1 MKYLFELNALFY
13 LTQKL
18 SFKELP
24 LFKVFKIIVYHCLP
38 FFNHIQILM
47 SKLFFYIFL
56 LTFFTSCND
65 NQKKNNGL
73 EEVRLDGKTSNA
85 DIVRMPITADTP
97 LDTNNI
103 AKITL
108 EETDFNFG
116 SVNEGDVVKHTF
128 KLKNVGNQPLLI
140 TDIRTTCG
148 CTVPTWNKSP
158 IVANANDQVE
168 VKFDTKGKAN
178 EQIKKI
184 TIIAN
189 TFPAETELILRG
201 MVQVSK

>member
-1 MKYLFELNALFY
+1 
-13 LTQKL
+13 
-18 SFKELP
+18 
-24 LFKVFKIIVYHCLP
+24 
-38 FFNHIQILM
+38 M

-158 IVANANDQVE
+158 IAANANDQVE

-178 EQIKKI
+178 EQVKKI

-189 TFPAETELILRG
+189 TFPAETELIIRG

>member
-1 MKYLFELNALFY
+1 MAF
-13 LTQKL
+13 
-18 SFKELP
+18 
-24 LFKVFKIIVYHCLP
+24 IV
-38 FFNHIQILM
+38 
-47 SKLFFYIFL
+47 
-56 LTFFTSCND
+56 TSCN
-65 NQKKNNGL
+65 NNKGKKDNGL
-73 EEVRLDGKTSNA
+73 DEVRLDGKTSNA
-85 DIVRMPITADTP
+85 DIVRMPVTADTP

-103 AKITL
+103 AKITM

-158 IVANANDQVE
+158 IAANANDQVE

-178 EQIKKI
+178 EQVKKI

-189 TFPAETELILRG
+189 TFPSETELILRG
-201 MVQVSK
+201 MVQTSK

>member
-1 MKYLFELNALFY
+1 
-13 LTQKL
+13 
-18 SFKELP
+18 
-24 LFKVFKIIVYHCLP
+24 
-38 FFNHIQILM
+38 M

-103 AKITL
+103 AKIML

-158 IVANANDQVE
+158 IAANANDQVE

-178 EQIKKI
+178 EQVKKI

-201 MVQVSK
+201 MVQTSK

>member
-1 MKYLFELNALFY
+1 
-13 LTQKL
+13 
-18 SFKELP
+18 
-24 LFKVFKIIVYHCLP
+24 
-38 FFNHIQILM
+38 M
-47 SKLFFYIFL
+47 SKLLFYTFL
-56 LTFFTSCND
+56 LAFIVTSCN
-65 NQKKNNGL
+65 NNNGKKDNGL
-73 EEVRLDGKTSNA
+73 DEVRLDGKTSNA
-85 DIVRMPITADTP
+85 DIVRMPVTADTP

-103 AKITL
+103 AKIMM

-158 IVANANDQVE
+158 ISANANDQVE

-178 EQIKKI
+178 EQVKKI

-201 MVQVSK
+201 MVQTSK

>member
-1 MKYLFELNALFY
+1 
-13 LTQKL
+13 
-18 SFKELP
+18 
-24 LFKVFKIIVYHCLP
+24 
-38 FFNHIQILM
+38 M
-47 SKLFFYIFL
+47 SKLLFHAFL
-56 LTFFTSCND
+56 LAFIFISCN
-65 NQKKNNGL
+65 NNNGKKDNGL
-73 EEVRLDGKTSNA
+73 DEVRLDGKTSNA

-103 AKITL
+103 AKITM

-116 SVNEGDVVKHTF
+116 SVTEGDVVKHTF

-158 IVANANDQVE
+158 IAANANDQVE

>member
-1 MKYLFELNALFY
+1 
-13 LTQKL
+13 
-18 SFKELP
+18 
-24 LFKVFKIIVYHCLP
+24 
-38 FFNHIQILM
+38 M
-47 SKLFFYIFL
+47 SKLLFYTFLSVFIFI
-56 LTFFTSCND
+56 SCN
-65 NQKKNNGL
+65 NNNGKKDNGL
-73 EEVRLDGKTSNA
+73 DEVRLDGKTSNA

-103 AKITL
+103 AKITM

-148 CTVPTWNKSP
+148 CTVPSWNKSP
-158 IVANANDQVE
+158 ISANANDQVE

-201 MVQVSK
+201 MVQTSK

>member
-1 MKYLFELNALFY
+1 
-13 LTQKL
+13 
-18 SFKELP
+18 
-24 LFKVFKIIVYHCLP
+24 
-38 FFNHIQILM
+38 M
-47 SKLFFYIFL
+47 SKLFFHAFL
-56 LTFFTSCND
+56 LAFLFISCN
-65 NQKKNNGL
+65 NNNGKKDNGL
-73 EEVRLDGKTSNA
+73 DEVRLDAKTSNA

-103 AKITL
+103 AKITM

-158 IVANANDQVE
+158 ITANANDQVE

-178 EQIKKI
+178 EQVKKI

-201 MVQVSK
+201 MVQTSK

>member
-1 MKYLFELNALFY
+1 
-13 LTQKL
+13 
-18 SFKELP
+18 
-24 LFKVFKIIVYHCLP
+24 
-38 FFNHIQILM
+38 M
-47 SKLFFYIFL
+47 SKLFFYIFIL
-56 LTFFTSCND
+56 SFFSSCNN
-65 NQKKNNGL
+65 NQKKDNGL

-158 IVANANDQVE
+158 IAANANDQVE

-178 EQIKKI
+178 EQVKKI

-201 MVQVSK
+201 MVQTSK

>member
-1 MKYLFELNALFY
+1 
-13 LTQKL
+13 
-18 SFKELP
+18 
-24 LFKVFKIIVYHCLP
+24 
-38 FFNHIQILM
+38 M
-47 SKLFFYIFL
+47 SKLIFHIFL
-56 LTFFTSCND
+56 LTFIITSCNN
-65 NQKKNNGL
+65 NQKKDNGL
-73 EEVRLDGKTSNA
+73 EEVRLDGKTTNA

-108 EETDFNFG
+108 VETDFNFG
-116 SVNEGDVVKHTF
+116 SVTEGDVVKHTYKF
-128 KLKNVGNQPLLI
+128 KNVGNQTLLI

-158 IVANANDQVE
+158 IAAGASDQVE
-168 VKFDTKGKAN
+168 VKFDTKGKEN
-178 EQIKKI
+178 EQVKKI

-201 MVQVSK
+201 MVK

>member
-1 MKYLFELNALFY
+1 
-13 LTQKL
+13 
-18 SFKELP
+18 
-24 LFKVFKIIVYHCLP
+24 
-38 FFNHIQILM
+38 M
-47 SKLFFYIFL
+47 SKLFFHTFLLAFIFL
-56 LTFFTSCND
+56 SCN
-65 NQKKNNGL
+65 NNNGKKDNGL
-73 EEVRLDGKTSNA
+73 DEVRLDGKTSNA
-85 DIVRMPITADTP
+85 DIVRMPVTANTP

-103 AKITL
+103 AKITM

-158 IVANANDQVE
+158 IAAKANDQVE

-178 EQIKKI
+178 EQVKKI

-189 TFPAETELILRG
+189 TFPSETELILRG
-201 MVQVSK
+201 MVQTSK

>member
-1 MKYLFELNALFY
+1 
-13 LTQKL
+13 
-18 SFKELP
+18 
-24 LFKVFKIIVYHCLP
+24 
-38 FFNHIQILM
+38 M
-47 SKLFFYIFL
+47 SKLLFYIFL
-56 LTFFTSCND
+56 SAFIFISCN
-65 NQKKNNGL
+65 NNNGKKDNGL
-73 EEVRLDGKTSNA
+73 DEVRLDGKTSNA
-85 DIVRMPITADTP
+85 DIVRMPVTADTP

-103 AKITL
+103 AKITM

-148 CTVPTWNKSP
+148 CTVPSWNKSP
-158 IVANANDQVE
+158 ISANANDQVE

-201 MVQVSK
+201 MVQTSK

>member
-1 MKYLFELNALFY
+1 
-13 LTQKL
+13 
-18 SFKELP
+18 
-24 LFKVFKIIVYHCLP
+24 
-38 FFNHIQILM
+38 M
-47 SKLFFYIFL
+47 SKLLFYTFLSAFIFI
-56 LTFFTSCND
+56 SCN
-65 NQKKNNGL
+65 NNNGKKDNGL
-73 EEVRLDGKTSNA
+73 DEVRLDGKTSNA

-103 AKITL
+103 AKITM

-158 IVANANDQVE
+158 IAANANDQVE

>member
-1 MKYLFELNALFY
+1 
-13 LTQKL
+13 
-18 SFKELP
+18 
-24 LFKVFKIIVYHCLP
+24 
-38 FFNHIQILM
+38 M
-47 SKLFFYIFL
+47 SKLIFHIFL
-56 LTFFTSCND
+56 LTLIITSCNN
-65 NQKKNNGL
+65 NQKKDNGL
-73 EEVRLDGKTSNA
+73 EEVRLDGKTTNA

-116 SVNEGDVVKHTF
+116 SVTEGDVVKHTYKF
-128 KLKNVGNQPLLI
+128 KNVGNQTLLI

-158 IVANANDQVE
+158 IAAGASDQVE

-178 EQIKKI
+178 EQVKKI

>member
-1 MKYLFELNALFY
+1 
-13 LTQKL
+13 
-18 SFKELP
+18 
-24 LFKVFKIIVYHCLP
+24 
-38 FFNHIQILM
+38 M

-97 LDTNNI
+97 LYTNNI

-140 TDIRTTCG
+140 TDIRTSCG

-158 IVANANDQVE
+158 IAANANDQVE

-178 EQIKKI
+178 EQVKKI

-201 MVQVSK
+201 MVQTSK

>member
-1 MKYLFELNALFY
+1 
-13 LTQKL
+13 
-18 SFKELP
+18 
-24 LFKVFKIIVYHCLP
+24 
-38 FFNHIQILM
+38 M
-47 SKLFFYIFL
+47 SKLLFSIFL
-56 LTFFTSCND
+56 SAFIFISCN
-65 NQKKNNGL
+65 NNNGKKDNGL
-73 EEVRLDGKTSNA
+73 DEIRLDGKTSNA

-103 AKITL
+103 AKITM

-158 IVANANDQVE
+158 IAANANDQVE

-189 TFPAETELILRG
+189 TFPAETELIIRG

>member
-1 MKYLFELNALFY
+1 
-13 LTQKL
+13 
-18 SFKELP
+18 
-24 LFKVFKIIVYHCLP
+24 
-38 FFNHIQILM
+38 M
-47 SKLFFYIFL
+47 SKLLFHICL
-56 LTFFTSCND
+56 LTLVLTACNN
-65 NQKKNNGL
+65 NQKKDNGL
-73 EEVRLDGKTSNA
+73 EEVRLDGKTANS

-103 AKITL
+103 AKISP

-116 SVNEGDVVKHTF
+116 SVTEGEVVKHIYKF
-128 KLKNVGNQPLLI
+128 KNEGNQPLLI

-158 IVANANDQVE
+158 IAAGASDQVE
-168 VKFDTKGKAN
+168 VKFDTKDKEN
-178 EQIKKI
+178 EQVKKI

-201 MVQVSK
+201 MVQVGK

>member
-1 MKYLFELNALFY
+1 
-13 LTQKL
+13 
-18 SFKELP
+18 
-24 LFKVFKIIVYHCLP
+24 
-38 FFNHIQILM
+38 M
-47 SKLFFYIFL
+47 SKLFFHAFL
-56 LTFFTSCND
+56 LAFLFISCN
-65 NQKKNNGL
+65 NNNGKKDNGL
-73 EEVRLDGKTSNA
+73 DEVLLDGKTSNA

-103 AKITL
+103 AKITM

-158 IVANANDQVE
+158 ITANANDQVE

-178 EQIKKI
+178 EQVKKI

-201 MVQVSK
+201 MVQTSK

>member
-1 MKYLFELNALFY
+1 
-13 LTQKL
+13 
-18 SFKELP
+18 
-24 LFKVFKIIVYHCLP
+24 
-38 FFNHIQILM
+38 M

-158 IVANANDQVE
+158 IAANANDQVE

-178 EQIKKI
+178 EQVKKI

-201 MVQVSK
+201 MVQTSK

>member
-1 MKYLFELNALFY
+1 MS
-13 LTQKL
+13 KL
-18 SFKELP
+18 SF
-24 LFKVFKIIVYHCLP
+24 CT
-38 FFNHIQILM
+38 
-47 SKLFFYIFL
+47 FL
-56 LTFFTSCND
+56 LAFIAISCN
-65 NQKKNNGL
+65 NNNGNKDNGL
-73 EEVRLDGKTSNA
+73 DEVRLDGKTSNA
-85 DIVRMPITADTP
+85 DIVRMPVTADTP

-103 AKITL
+103 AKIAM

-158 IVANANDQVE
+158 IAANASDQVE
-168 VKFDTKGKAN
+168 VKFDTKGKEN
-178 EQIKKI
+178 EQVKKI

-189 TFPAETELILRG
+189 TFPAETELIVRG

>member
-1 MKYLFELNALFY
+1 
-13 LTQKL
+13 
-18 SFKELP
+18 
-24 LFKVFKIIVYHCLP
+24 
-38 FFNHIQILM
+38 M

-103 AKITL
+103 AKIML

-158 IVANANDQVE
+158 IAANANDQVE

-178 EQIKKI
+178 EQVKKI

-201 MVQVSK
+201 MVQTSR

>member
-1 MKYLFELNALFY
+1 MNKLLFY
-13 LTQKL
+13 T
-18 SFKELP
+18 
-24 LFKVFKIIVYHCLP
+24 
-38 FFNHIQILM
+38 
-47 SKLFFYIFL
+47 FL
-56 LTFFTSCND
+56 LAFIATSCNNNND
-65 NQKKNNGL
+65 KKNNGL
-73 EEVRLDGKTSNA
+73 DEVRLDGKTSNA

-103 AKITL
+103 AKITM

-158 IVANANDQVE
+158 IAANANDQVE

-178 EQIKKI
+178 EQVKKI

-201 MVQVSK
+201 MVQTSK